1 MARSAVV
8 PKAVGLRATAGKRQ
22 LRFGLVNVGIGLTP
36 VLNPTARVSANYVDP
51 TDHTKAIQQY
61 VNAKGEVIKPIRGYL
76 YGEDYIVLTDSDLPA
91 SMDTGMVDLVANVD
105 SVPSE
110 WIESTYLA
118 FPLDLTQEPTYKML
132 ATYLRNTER
141 VLIGTTVHKNT
152 TKAFA
157 VRWSEMYGSCI
168 AQLLAYESRVRW
180 DNVRIASEGIAG
192 IPEVDTQ
199 MQQMADTLLDS
210 LPEAFE
216 WGEVEDTYGVA
227 LEQAILDKAAG
238 VAPKATAPAK
248 GQDAPDLMAALQA
261 SIDMATKAKK
271 KGKVKA

>member
-1 MARSAVV
+1 M
-8 PKAVGLRATAGKRQ
+8 LQ
-22 LRFGLVNVGIGLTP
+22 
-36 VLNPTARVSANYVDP
+36 
-51 TDHTKAIQQY
+51 
-61 VNAKGEVIKPIRGYL
+61 ERGYL

-248 GQDAPDLMAALQA
+248 GADAPDLMAALQA